1 MMSISFNIISFNSNN
16 VSLSIGV
23 MKAINNMK
31 VNNGMESDFVIIR
44 YNNDVQNVRHNEQ
57 SMGLKKKSL

>member
-16 VSLSIGV
+16 VSLIIGV
-23 MKAINNMK
+23 MKAIKSMK

-44 YNNDVQNVRHNEQ
+44 YNNPLQNVRHNEQ